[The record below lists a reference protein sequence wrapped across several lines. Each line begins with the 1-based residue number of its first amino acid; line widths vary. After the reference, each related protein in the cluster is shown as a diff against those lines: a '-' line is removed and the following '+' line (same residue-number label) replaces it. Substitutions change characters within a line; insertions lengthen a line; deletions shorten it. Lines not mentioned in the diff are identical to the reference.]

1 MNNLLKLLYFQ
12 LYLTIHFSQHLVLQ
26 ILVCMDC
33 ASGETHTPI
42 TERQSGTVQ
51 TQPFPYGVVAEEL
64 SDWVSGRTRA
74 RAAIW
79 RWQWLPII
87 SGITRFIRDWILE
100 SCSCCHL
107 CQVGLIMP
115 YLLVSWERMP
125 LAKFGGIQRSV
136 ESIERVNMMPSRLA
150 DSPSKRHYATAFVP
164 RKVSKTSL

>member
-1 MNNLLKLLYFQ
+1 MNNLLKLRSLLYFQ
-12 LYLTIHFSQHLVLQ
+12 LYLTIHQ
-26 ILVCMDC
+26 ILVCMDS

-64 SDWVSGRTRA
+64 SDWVSGRTRETRA

-115 YLLVSWERMP
+115 YLLESWERMP

-136 ESIERVNMMPSRLA
+136 ESIERVNMMPSSLA

-164 RKVSKTSL
+164 QKVSKTSL

>member
-1 MNNLLKLLYFQ
+1 MKNLLNLLLSAIFDHP
-12 LYLTIHFSQHLVLQ
+12 LFSTSCLTKNWFV
-26 ILVCMDC
+26 DC

-51 TQPFPYGVVAEEL
+51 TQPFPHGVVAEEL
-64 SDWVSGRTRA
+64 SDWVSERTRA

-79 RWQWLPII
+79 RGQWLPII
-87 SGITRFIRDWILE
+87 SGITRFIREWILE

-136 ESIERVNMMPSRLA
+136 ESIERVNMMPSRLV
-150 DSPSKRHYATAFVP
+150 DSPSNATMQRRLCHKKLA
-164 RKVSKTSL
+164 